1 MNRREFILGSAA
13 TTLLIGGGCSAPQPT
28 RSAVVAAP
36 AGKLQGHIVAGVHQ
50 FLGIPYAQP
59 PFGERRWRAPVRR
72 DPWSGV
78 MQATGYGQ
86 ICPQTGGMASAAL
99 LEGEDCLNLNIWTPD
114 PGARD
119 LPVMVWAHGGGQISG
134 SGANAL
140 YDGGHFAREGVVLV
154 TCNRRL
160 GAEGFLYLEEL
171 FGDGVGPGNLG
182 MQDLICVLQ
191 WVADNIQAFGGN
203 PNNVTLFGESGG
215 SAATQAAIATPGCA
229 GLVHKAILQSGGHAV
244 QRPVTATAI
253 ARHVTNQ
260 LNVQRGDLDALRQV
274 PWQQFVDLY
283 PDLDARVEWAQ
294 PQIYLPVLNEH
305 MPVHPVDAPH
315 YGIGLDI
322 DYLIGT
328 CRDEGNLF
336 SLLLDLQGSQFDRR
350 AQQVVA
356 VAGARWSEVL
366 VRYQELRPELDAQEC
381 FNVAVGDMWFRV
393 PSLRIA
399 EGHQRYSGQSTYLYL
414 FEWSSPFIGAA
425 HALDLM
431 VFGNGLP
438 LPFLAGFTDYDKTAE
453 FMRKAWV
460 AFAASGSPEV
470 AGQAW
475 PSYGQRQATLSINQS
490 ASLLDQSYRQQ
501 FPMLE
506 SVINTDWQAA
516 GL

>member
-13 TTLLIGGGCSAPQPT
+13 ATLLGGGCSAPTPVK
-28 RSAVVAAP
+28 SAVIAAP
-36 AGKLQGHIVAGVHQ
+36 AGKLQGQIVEGVHR

-59 PFGERRWRAPVRR
+59 PFGERRWSAPVRR
-72 DPWSGV
+72 EVWSGV
-78 MQATGYGQ
+78 LQACSYGQ
-86 ICPQTGGMASAAL
+86 ICPQTGGLASDAL
-99 LEGEDCLNLNIWTPD
+99 LEGEDCLNLNIWSPD
-114 PGARD
+114 PSARD

-134 SGANAL
+134 SGANEL
-140 YDGGHFAREGVVLV
+140 YDGGYFAREGVVLV

-182 MQDLICVLQ
+182 VQDLICALQ
-191 WVADNIQAFGGN
+191 WVADNIHAFGGN

-215 SAATQAAIATPGCA
+215 AVATQAAIATPQCA

-244 QRPVTATAI
+244 QRPSTATAI

-260 LNVQRGDLDALRQV
+260 VNVRPGDLDALRQV
-274 PWQQFVDLY
+274 PWRQFVDIYSGLQ
-283 PDLDARVEWAQ
+283 ARVEWEQ

-305 MPVHPVDAPH
+305 MPVHPVDATH
-315 YGIGLDI
+315 AGIGSDI

-328 CRDEGNLF
+328 CRDEMNLF
-336 SLLLDLQGSQFDRR
+336 DLFMDLEGSQFERR
-350 AQQVVA
+350 AQQVFA
-356 VAGARWSEVL
+356 AAGARRSEVL
-366 VRYQELRPELDAQEC
+366 ARYQQLRPDLDAQGC
-381 FNVAVGDMWFRV
+381 FNAAVGDMWFRM
-393 PSLRIA
+393 PALRIA
-399 EGHQRYSGQSTYLYL
+399 EGHRRYSEKGTYVYL

-425 HALDLM
+425 HTLDLM

-438 LPFLAGFTDYDKTAE
+438 FSLLAGFAEYDKTAE

-460 AFAASGSPEV
+460 AFASSGSPEM
-470 AGQAW
+470 AAQAW
-475 PSYGQRQATLSINQS
+475 PAYGPGQATLSIDQS
-490 ASLLDQSYRQQ
+490 TSRLDQSYRQQ

-506 SVINTDWQAA
+506 SIISDSWQAA